1 MFTPPSVNQISS
13 AYLGNPQ
20 PLAQKVEKDKQQNG
34 GIPQDL
40 RQLLAL
46 NDITQGRNA
55 AGIQQALQAPANMPT
70 VAQSLQERARQAI
83 QAQMMQQI
91 QQQQA
96 KEGQPITVPPNAPRP
111 PMQAQGID
119 ELQSNV
125 GAEYAHGGII
135 GFDDGGRVQHF
146 QSKGSVQDSDV
157 KKEEEATSKGG
168 DFFRSIIDAITGG
181 IRQTA
186 DYGKLKSEQEAA
198 VPGFF
203 EALTPTQ
210 RLERE
215 RKAAGLSQQLSDVV
229 EKGAATPFQAAT
241 DPGTIRKQLNAADVA
256 VMSQPGTAPPPPAPP
271 KSNANTQGQPRVNA
285 DNAPMPGGLTD
296 LTKLPSVG
304 VGQDY
309 LRRSLAQNQQFD
321 PEAYKQKFLKEVG
334 TKDTSIYDQMAEELK
349 ARKERLNAPKQG
361 YEALMDYLG
370 DVSQAGGRNWF
381 ETGSRAAI
389 TNKAKQKERQS
400 QQDLLVDKILDL
412 GAKKKEAEYGERL
425 GMFNLTKAEKDRI
438 NTESKD
444 IAKSLGLS
452 EDKAEELRQN
462 RLLEEAKMK
471 NAREVARL
479 GRTDSLM
486 DRAAAIRSENKGMS
500 IEESIRRAALAGGA
514 ASIESTDVR
523 KSKAYIDAKD
533 KIDARF
539 QHLISDTPYGKKQ
552 QELYNKAISD
562 LDATFGAGGGGGIK
576 SLASAAQPIPAGAKP
591 SDLSVGTVYQT
602 ARGPAKWNGK
612 AFDPV

>member
-55 AGIQQALQAPANMPT
+55 AGIQQALQTPTNMPT

-83 QAQMMQQI
+83 QAQMMQQV
-91 QQQQA
+91 QRQQA
-96 KEGQPITVPPNAPRP
+96 KDGQPITVPPNAPRP
-111 PMQAQGID
+111 PMQAQGLD
-119 ELQSNV
+119 SLQSNV
-125 GAEYAHGGII
+125 GEEYAKGGII
-135 GFDDGGRVQHF
+135 GDVAHFFAGDQVVDPMGNIVQ
-146 QSKGSVQDSDV
+146 SDKGSEDDRTLLERFGIFNPENRRALERAERQR
-157 KKEEEATSKGG
+157 KERETLGLKPGETERGRLPDPRSKANQFPNAEEQLAQAAAFS
-168 DFFRSIIDAITGG
+168 A
-181 IRQTA
+181 
-186 DYGKLKSEQEAA
+186 EAA
-198 VPGFF
+198 
-203 EALTPTQ
+203 
-210 RLERE
+210 
-215 RKAAGLSQQLSDVV
+215 
-229 EKGAATPFQAAT
+229 
-241 DPGTIRKQLNAADVA
+241 
-256 VMSQPGTAPPPPAPP
+256 PAQN
-271 KSNANTQGQPRVNA
+271 KPRVNA
-285 DNAPMPGGLTD
+285 AATDNAPMPGGLTD

-321 PEAYKQKFLKEVG
+321 PEAYKQKYLKEVG
-334 TKDTSIYDQMAEELK
+334 AKDTSIYDQMAEELK

-370 DVSQAGGRNWF
+370 DISQAGGRNWF
-381 ETGSRAAI
+381 ETGSRAAVA
-389 TNKAKQKERQS
+389 NKAKQKERQA

-562 LDATFGAGGGGGIK
+562 LDATFSAGGGGGIK
-576 SLASAAQPIPAGAKP
+576 ALASAAQPIPAGAKP

>member
-20 PLAQKVEKDKQQNG
+20 PLAQKVEKDKQQHG

-55 AGIQQALQAPANMPT
+55 AGIQQALQTPVNMPT

-111 PMQAQGID
+111 PMQARGID
-119 ELQSNV
+119 ELPTNIGES
-125 GAEYAHGGII
+125 YAHGGII
-135 GFDDGGRVQHF
+135 H
-146 QSKGSVQDSDV
+146 
-157 KKEEEATSKGG
+157 A
-168 DFFRSIIDAITGG
+168 TGG
-181 IRQTA
+181 GWLENLLYSNISPA
-186 DYGKLKSEQEAA
+186 
-198 VPGFF
+198 
-203 EALTPTQ
+203 
-210 RLERE
+210 ERE
-215 RKAAGLSQQLSDVV
+215 RKERLEKEAEEKRVTPTKANIERDAAMAQVNKPDPNITQQVLERVGLATRQEQPTQQVV
-229 EKGAATPFQAAT
+229 GQPTPPAA
-241 DPGTIRKQLNAADVA
+241 
-256 VMSQPGTAPPPPAPP
+256 PPAPQPP
-271 KSNANTQGQPRVNA
+271 KTRVNAATA

-309 LRRSLAQNQQFD
+309 LRRTLAQNQEFD

-370 DVSQAGGRNWF
+370 DISQAGGRNWF
-381 ETGSRAAI
+381 ETGSRAAVA
-389 TNKAKQKERQS
+389 NKAKQKERQA
-400 QQDLLVDKILDL
+400 QQDLLVDKIFDL

-438 NTESKD
+438 NTESRE